1 MAIFNS
7 LTFAGVNSLDFGIYI
22 TGEAVYNAPV
32 RSVEAVAIP
41 GRDGDLII
49 DNGRFE
55 NLEVTYPAG
64 CFGDD
69 QTSFAERVRNFRNAV
84 ASKRGYQR
92 LTDTY
97 NPNEYRL
104 GLFINGLE
112 VEPVG
117 HGRAGEFEL
126 VFNCKPFRYTLDGE
140 TAVTVPSGTELTNPT
155 QFDSMPLLAVDG
167 YGDIQLN
174 GYDIGITNE
183 IFGTVRLLQAYSS
196 SKQQSSVA
204 YGVNV
209 GTVGDSMVLDGLT
222 FKISVLSKTASDE
235 LTETGG
241 TNISGD
247 LVLHKE
253 SRQVSSRQ
261 IDFTFTASPD
271 LLYRTAETHDKVIR
285 IDFTN
290 GSHSASLTITMS
302 VTNTAT
308 GNLTFRISTNTNTYL
323 AKKNIGVSFSSL
335 TLDSTKSV
343 LGEPTYIDCD
353 LGEAYKIVDGE
364 LISLNSYIDL
374 GSDLPVLAPGTN
386 EITYSGNITNLAITP
401 RWRLL

>member
-1 MAIFNS
+1 
-7 LTFAGVNSLDFGIYI
+7 
-22 TGEAVYNAPV
+22 
-32 RSVEAVAIP
+32 
-41 GRDGDLII
+41 
-49 DNGRFE
+49 
-55 NLEVTYPAG
+55 
-64 CFGDD
+64 
-69 QTSFAERVRNFRNAV
+69 
-84 ASKRGYQR
+84 
-92 LTDTY
+92 
-97 NPNEYRL
+97 
-104 GLFINGLE
+104 
-112 VEPVG
+112 
-117 HGRAGEFEL
+117 
-126 VFNCKPFRYTLDGE
+126 
-140 TAVTVPSGTELTNPT
+140 
-155 QFDSMPLLAVDG
+155 MPLLAVDG
-167 YGDIQLN
+167 YGDIQFN
-174 GYDIGITNE
+174 GYEIGITNE

-196 SKQQSSVA
+196 SNQQSSVA
-204 YGVNV
+204 YSANV
-209 GTVGDSMVLDGLT
+209 GTIGDSMVLDGLT

-271 LLYRTAETHDKVIR
+271 LLYRTAETHDKVTR
-285 IDFTN
+285 IDFTS
-290 GSHSASLTITMS
+290 GSHSASLTLTMR
-302 VTNTAT
+302 VTNTAA
-308 GNLTFRISTNTNTYL
+308 GGLVLRFSTNTNTYL
-323 AKKNIGVSFSSL
+323 SRKNASVSFSSL

>member
-64 CFGDD
+64 TFGDD

-104 GLFINGLE
+104 GLFVNGLE
-112 VEPVG
+112 VEAVG

-167 YGDIQLN
+167 YGDIQFN
-174 GYDIGITNE
+174 GYEIGITNE

-196 SKQQSSVA
+196 SSSQSSQN
-204 YGVNV
+204 YSPSV
-209 GTVGDSMVLDGLT
+209 GTIGDSMVLDGLT

-285 IDFTN
+285 IDFTS
-290 GSHSASLTITMS
+290 GSHSANLTLTMS
-302 VTNTAT
+302 VTNTAA

>member
-55 NLEVTYPAG
+55 NIEVTYPAG
-64 CFGDD
+64 TFGDD

-140 TAVTVPSGTELTNPT
+140 TAVTVPSGAELTNPT

-167 YGDIQLN
+167 YGDIQFN
-174 GYDIGITNE
+174 GYEIGITNE

-196 SKQQSSVA
+196 SSIQSSQN
-204 YGVNV
+204 YSPNV
-209 GTVGDSMVLDGLT
+209 GTVGDSMVLEGLA

-271 LLYRTAETHDKVIR
+271 LLYRTAETHDKVIQ
-285 IDFTN
+285 IDFTS
-290 GSHSASLTITMS
+290 GSHSASLTLTMR
-302 VTNTAT
+302 VTNTAS
-308 GNLTFRISTNTNTYL
+308 GGLVLRFSTNTNTYL
-323 AKKNIGVSFSSL
+323 SRKNASVSFSSL